1 MIRLA
6 LRTVPVF
13 AVIIGFAMA
22 LAAYMNFS
30 GVRSAYLD
38 LIHSRMAMMAE
49 DIAKDITRLAKLQE
63 MLYAE
68 DRRSVLIILQAMD
81 AGGKDGTIKHVMSG
95 LNPQGCE
102 VTSFKVPSAE
112 EADHDFLWRIHKA
125 VPRRGNIGIFNR
137 SHYEDVLVVRVH
149 NLVPREVWKERYDQI
164 NRFEKLLSEMSV
176 VILKFFLHISKE
188 EQRKRFQERLKDPSK
203 NWKFSELDLKE
214 RELWEDYQAA
224 YEDALS
230 KCSTEW
236 APWYVIPANHK
247 WYRNWSVARTIVD
260 TLESL
265 KLSFPVAR
273 TDLSK
278 IQIK

>member
-1 MIRLA
+1 MGIKDLLRSILIEPGANCRLSEYDPEDIS
-6 LRTVPVF
+6 LCSSKE
-13 AVIIGFAMA
+13 
-22 LAAYMNFS
+22 AAQ
-30 GVRSAYLD
+30 
-38 LIHSRMAMMAE
+38 E